1 MSSALSRQAGLFPF
15 MQPTQRRKILFNAV
29 QLRTNMSRE
38 EILSNCQEVM
48 HGNWLGKK
56 IVIRIDGGGLHRAV
70 WVALLSQALGKEN
83 ILGLVLPHLQLEK
96 PEATYALGEK
106 YCSEVKTIPIT
117 MAAAD
122 LHNELEHAGVPFQSR
137 TDLETMIT
145 DLRHLVIDHLV
156 RCGYKCPPEI
166 SWLGEFDQDLSHII
180 EQLEIPQ
187 EIIDLYTKE
196 D

>member
-1 MSSALSRQAGLFPF
+1 M
-15 MQPTQRRKILFNAV
+15 FNAV
-29 QLRTNMSRE
+29 QLCTNMSRE
-38 EILSNCQEVM
+38 EILSNCREVM

-83 ILGLVLPHLQLEK
+83 ILGLVLPHLQLDK
-96 PEATYALGEK
+96 PDATYALGEK
-106 YCSEVKTIPIT
+106 YCSEVKTIPVT

-122 LHNELEHAGVPFQSR
+122 LHNELEHAGLPFQSR
-137 TDLETMIT
+137 SDLETMVE
-145 DLRHLVIDHLV
+145 DLRCLVIDHLV
-156 RCGYKCPPEI
+156 RCGYKYPPEI
-166 SWLGEFDQDLSHII
+166 HWLGDFDQDLPRIV

-187 EIIDLYTKE
+187 EILDFYTKE